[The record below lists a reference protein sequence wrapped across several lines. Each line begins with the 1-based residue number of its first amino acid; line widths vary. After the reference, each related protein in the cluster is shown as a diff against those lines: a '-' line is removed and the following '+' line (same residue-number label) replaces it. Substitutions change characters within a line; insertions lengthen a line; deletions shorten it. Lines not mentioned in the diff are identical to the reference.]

1 MFLTIYDT
9 DFLFPRPKRQRYK
22 IATFQRTFCCL
33 LMSLSKPMITNSLSG
48 YMNKVQRKRTTDF
61 TYPMASDVD
70 FGRKLA
76 VLMLLTVI
84 NLIK

>member
-1 MFLTIYDT
+1 
-9 DFLFPRPKRQRYK
+9 
-22 IATFQRTFCCL
+22 
-33 LMSLSKPMITNSLSG
+33 MSLSKPMITNSLSG